1 MHGIKKTD
9 LTSYSNYKKITEILL
24 TIEEHFQLNK
34 SENAFRLYIQI
45 SVYFGIEL
53 CLKNDVPVF

>member
-1 MHGIKKTD
+1 MVSKKQT
-9 LTSYSNYKKITEILL
+9 LLLRATIKKITEILL

-34 SENAFRLYIQI
+34 SENAFRLYMQI

>member
-1 MHGIKKTD
+1 MVSKKQT
-9 LTSYSNYKKITEILL
+9 LLLRATIKKITEILL

-34 SENAFRLYIQI
+34 SENAFRLYMQI

-53 CLKNDVPVF
+53 CLKNDAPVF

>member
-1 MHGIKKTD
+1 MVSKKQT
-9 LTSYSNYKKITEILL
+9 LLLRATIKKITEILL

-34 SENAFRLYIQI
+34 SENAFCLYMQI